1 MTGYHAGSACD
12 DLVLTLY
19 CDAFMICLQLSLVPG
34 QCINIVLTSYL
45 NITWLKVTVKH
56 HYIIEELSLLPKVLA
71 IPLMMN
77 HHW

>member
-1 MTGYHAGSACD
+1 
-12 DLVLTLY
+12 
-19 CDAFMICLQLSLVPG
+19 
-34 QCINIVLTSYL
+34 
-45 NITWLKVTVKH
+45 VTVKH